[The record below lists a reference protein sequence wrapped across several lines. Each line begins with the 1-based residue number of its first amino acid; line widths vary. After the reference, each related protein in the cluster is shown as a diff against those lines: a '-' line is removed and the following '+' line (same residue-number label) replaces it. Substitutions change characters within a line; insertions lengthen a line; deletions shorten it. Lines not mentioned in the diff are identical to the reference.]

1 MPPKLGILAGAGDM
15 PARLVETCRDTGREF
30 FVLAF
35 DGQTDPGFL
44 ADIPHAWVRLG
55 AAGRGIEL
63 LRAAGAR
70 DLVMAGSIQRPSLSA
85 LRPDSWAARLIAKA
99 GVRAF
104 GDDGLLSMIVRELEE
119 TEGFRVVGPQ
129 SILPDILATA
139 GTYGTIQPD
148 SMARRDID
156 RGIVVAKAI
165 GALDV
170 GQAAVVQEG
179 MVLAVEAAEGTD
191 AMLERCRDVRRDGP
205 GGVLVKVRKPRQE
218 DRADL
223 PTIGVSTIAN
233 VAAAGLA
240 GIAVEAGGTLIIDR
254 PAVIAAGDS
263 AGLFL
268 IGIEIPEDICG

>member
-35 DGQTDPGFL
+35 DGQTDPEFL
-44 ADIPHAWVRLG
+44 ADIPHGWVRLG
-55 AAGRGIEL
+55 AAGQGIEF
-63 LRAAGAR
+63 LRAAGAQ

-119 TEGFRVVGPQ
+119 AEGFRVVGPQ

-139 GTYGTIQPD
+139 GIYGTVQPD

-156 RGIVVAKAI
+156 RGIEVAKAI

-179 MVLAVEAAEGTD
+179 IVLAVEAAQGTD
-191 AMLERCRDVRRDGP
+191 AMLKRCRDVRRDGP
-205 GGVLVKVRKPRQE
+205 GGVLVKVRKPGQE

-254 PAVIAAGDS
+254 PAVIEAGDS

>member
-1 MPPKLGILAGAGDM
+1 
-15 PARLVETCRDTGREF
+15 
-30 FVLAF
+30 
-35 DGQTDPGFL
+35 
-44 ADIPHAWVRLG
+44 
-55 AAGRGIEL
+55 
-63 LRAAGAR
+63 
-70 DLVMAGSIQRPSLSA
+70 
-85 LRPDSWAARLIAKA
+85 
-99 GVRAF
+99 
-104 GDDGLLSMIVRELEE
+104 MIVRELEE